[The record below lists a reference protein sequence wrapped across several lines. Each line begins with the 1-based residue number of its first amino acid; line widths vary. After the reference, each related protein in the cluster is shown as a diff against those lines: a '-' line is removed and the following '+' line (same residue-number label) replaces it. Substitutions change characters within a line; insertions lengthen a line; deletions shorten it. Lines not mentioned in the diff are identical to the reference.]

1 MAKTFIFSYEELQ
14 PDQIFVVAGTNRGI
28 GDVMTL
34 IQSQWTVGKN
44 FYYHRDYF
52 AEHLLN
58 DIGVIEVG

>member
-44 FYYHRDYF
+44 FYYHRDYS
-52 AEHLLN
+52 AEHATN